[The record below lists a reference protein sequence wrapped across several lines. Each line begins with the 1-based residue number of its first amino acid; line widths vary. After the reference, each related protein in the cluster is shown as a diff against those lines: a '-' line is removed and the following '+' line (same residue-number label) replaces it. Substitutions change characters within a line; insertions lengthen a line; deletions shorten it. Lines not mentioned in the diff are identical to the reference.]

1 VDGLDYNAIAQIGQ
15 QGAFEHYR
23 YSGQKHKSFLF
34 RCCACAGQ
42 PLNTLVSEETGDCRS
57 YLFGSLEWRKVSDPI
72 DGLERGVR
80 YQGKQCLTQGGLFLD
95 LSADPTITH
104 TGTVME
110 AACSET
116 SRAIPCESHAT
127 FAASAPPSAI
137 ADPDGLP
144 VAIRK
149 AALSLIGS
157 Q

>member
-57 YLFGSLEWRKVSDPI
+57 YLFGSLEWRKVSDPV

-95 LSADPTITH
+95 LVRRSDDHTH
-104 TGTVME
+104 RDCDGSGLLRDVKGHPLREPCNLCGFRAPERDRGPGWSTGRN
-110 AACSET
+110 S
-116 SRAIPCESHAT
+116 
-127 FAASAPPSAI
+127 
-137 ADPDGLP
+137 
-144 VAIRK
+144 
-149 AALSLIGS
+149 
-157 Q
+157 